1 MKAYQSKHTKTNPQN
16 HNKRN
21 DHEGPDDT
29 LDQIAEELTEM
40 AQRRLPDG
48 ALQGILRGCE
58 EDIRQ
63 EAILL
68 ALTWYLRGASE
79 NRDKPVEAWHAPR
92 AIAGALR
99 IIKRDTIKDL
109 LDETEKRH
117 RIDPM
122 TTTICHPVMVR
133 ACDWPTPVMRNLCHQ
148 AIRIALRDRRI
159 SPLNAAVAEAVYVN
173 GIQVIDLAARRNVH
187 RSSIYQ
193 HLSRVQRH
201 LRDVIESMEVTLM
214 ELM

>member
-1 MKAYQSKHTKTNPQN
+1 MKAYQSKHTKTYPQN
-16 HNKRN
+16 PNKRN
-21 DHEGPDDT
+21 VREAADDT
-29 LDQIAEELTEM
+29 LEQIAGEL
-40 AQRRLPDG
+40 ADRARRRLPDG

-68 ALTWYLRGASE
+68 ALTWYLRGDCE

-122 TTTICHPVMVR
+122 LTTTCHPVMVR
-133 ACDWPTPVMRNLCHQ
+133 ACDWLTPIMRDLCRQ

-201 LRDVIESMEVTLM
+201 LRNVIESMEVPLT

>member
-16 HNKRN
+16 LNKRN
-21 DHEGPDDT
+21 DREASDDT
-29 LDQIAEELTEM
+29 LEQIAEELTDR
-40 AQRRLPDG
+40 AQQRLPDG
-48 ALQGILRGCE
+48 VLQGILRGCE
-58 EDIRQ
+58 GDIRQ

-68 ALTWYLRGASE
+68 ALTWYLRGTSE
-79 NRDKPVEAWHAPR
+79 NCEKSVEAWHAPR

-109 LDETEKRH
+109 LDEAEKTH

-122 TTTICHPVMVR
+122 PTTTCHPVMVR
-133 ACDWPTPVMRNLCHQ
+133 ACDWPTPIMRDLCRR
-148 AIRIALRDRRI
+148 AIRVILHDGRI
-159 SPLNAAVAEAVYVN
+159 TPLNAAVAEAVYVE
-173 GIQVIDLAARRNVH
+173 GIQVIDLAARKKVH

-201 LRDVIESMEVTLM
+201 LRDVIESIEVPLM
-214 ELM
+214 DIM